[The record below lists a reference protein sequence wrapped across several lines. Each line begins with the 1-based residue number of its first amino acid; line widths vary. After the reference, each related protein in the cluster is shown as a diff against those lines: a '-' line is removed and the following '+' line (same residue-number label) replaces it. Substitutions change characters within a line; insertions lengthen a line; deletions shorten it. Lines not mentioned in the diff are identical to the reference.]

1 MVLTLLGFPGT
12 KLGQQG
18 TCALLCTLGGGVDN
32 VWREGAVQLNE
43 QSTLNLCDF
52 MKFTLVYSQ
61 CQKRRQEKGRVASKG
76 LLWGSRC
83 LRDCVLILC
92 ELLDF

>member
-1 MVLTLLGFPGT
+1 M
-12 KLGQQG
+12 
-18 TCALLCTLGGGVDN
+18 
-32 VWREGAVQLNE
+32 QLNE